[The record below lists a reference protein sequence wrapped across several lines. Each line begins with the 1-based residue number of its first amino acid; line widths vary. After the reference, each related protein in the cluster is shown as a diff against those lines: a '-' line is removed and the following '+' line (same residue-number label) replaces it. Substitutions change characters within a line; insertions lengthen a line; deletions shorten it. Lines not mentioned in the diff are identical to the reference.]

1 MKEIK
6 LSGICKRFD
15 NVVALNDVDL
25 TINGGRIVA
34 LIGDNGSGKSTLIK
48 ILSGYLKPDRGK
60 IEIDGRTFTA
70 LTPRESI
77 KNGIAVVYQDL
88 ALDDCKS
95 SYENIFLGQEPLKAG
110 LFLDRSKMRRDA
122 LDLLDRMH
130 VHIPNIDLPVK
141 YLSGGQRQ
149 AIAIARAVAID
160 GDIVILDEPTSAMSI
175 SASRKIMKLIASIK
189 ERGKACIIINH
200 NLFQIYDIADEIHVL
215 DSGII
220 VRSFDTADTS
230 VEIIYEYLKAIR

>member
-15 NVVALNDVDL
+15 NVVALHNVNL
-25 TINGGRIVA
+25 TIKGGRIVA

-60 IEIDGRTFTA
+60 IEIDGCAFSD
-70 LTPRESI
+70 LSPRKSI
-77 KNGIAVVYQDL
+77 ENGIAVVYQDL
-88 ALDDCKS
+88 ALDDCKN
-95 SYENIFLGQEPLKAG
+95 SYENIFLGQEPLKTG
-110 LFLDRSKMRRDA
+110 FFLDRGKMRRDA
-122 LDLLDRMH
+122 LDLLNRMH

-141 YLSGGQRQ
+141 HLSGGQRQ
-149 AIAIARAVAID
+149 AIAIARAIAID

-189 ERGKACIIINH
+189 ERRKACIIINH
-200 NLFQIYDIADEIHVL
+200 NLFQVYDVADEIHVL
-215 DSGII
+215 ESGKI
-220 VRSFDTADTS
+220 VRSFDTTDTS
-230 VEIIYEYLKAIR
+230 VETIYEYLKAIR